1 MRAHYH
7 DLSGCQNEGKEE
19 VTKNKRKGLLASFLI
34 ILIVLVLD
42 QILKIWVKTHMTL
55 GQEIPVFGNWF
66 KLLFI
71 ENPGMAFGWMG
82 GGGIMKT
89 LLSLFRIVAVVFLV
103 FVLFRLTKRGT
114 KFGVLFGI
122 SLIIAGAMGNILD
135 SLFYG
140 QIFSE
145 STYETVATLFP
156 DGGGYAGWLHGKV
169 VDMLYFPLIDVAR
182 ESNSWLPDFF
192 FGQDG
197 HFIFF
202 RPIFNFADSA
212 ITIGVFYMILF
223 QWKWLKS
230 L

>member
-1 MRAHYH
+1 MSKAKH
-7 DLSGCQNEGKEE
+7 
-19 VTKNKRKGLLASFLI
+19 KGLTGAFIIIAVILI
-34 ILIVLVLD
+34 ID
-42 QILKIWVKTHMTL
+42 QVLKIWVKTHMAI

-89 LLSLFRIVAVVFLV
+89 ILSIFRIVAVIA
-103 FVLFRLTKRGT
+103 LFIIMFRISRKNTR
-114 KFGVLFGI
+114 FGVLLGLA
-122 SLIIAGAMGNILD
+122 LITAGALGNIID
-135 SLFYG
+135 CVFYG
-140 QIFSE
+140 EVFH
-145 STYETVATLFP
+145 
-156 DGGGYAGWLHGKV
+156 YAGWLHGKV
-169 VDMLYFPLIDVAR
+169 VDMLYFPIIDIAR
-182 ESNSWLPDFF
+182 EDNSWLPNFL

-202 RPIFNFADSA
+202 RPIFNFADAS
-212 ITIGVFYMILF
+212 ITVGVFYMILF